1 MADSTIE
8 IRMKGTSW
16 NLLRERA
23 NNNKDWKGGN
33 GEKRRN
39 DLVKINLP
47 GYLPGA
53 HRVLTVEIYG
63 VSRGPLVTGPP
74 EALRASL
81 FHRQRNVFFK
91 NRDRSNERDHCYYPP
106 PPPPSSSFFLCP
118 RIGSRQRA
126 RIFPDTDASCFV
138 VHRCSSRLLNPHFRE
153 KEKAAINNATV
164 NKFSTLTFV
173 RFPPLV
179 DETRY

>member
-1 MADSTIE
+1 
-8 IRMKGTSW
+8 MKG
-16 NLLRERA
+16 R
-23 NNNKDWKGGN
+23 N

-81 FHRQRNVFFK
+81 FLRQRNVFFK

-106 PPPPSSSFFLCP
+106 PPPSCVHESARVNGHAYSQTRMRRISSFT
-118 RIGSRQRA
+118 GVARA
-126 RIFPDTDASCFV
+126 
-138 VHRCSSRLLNPHFRE
+138 
-153 KEKAAINNATV
+153 
-164 NKFSTLTFV
+164 
-173 RFPPLV
+173 
-179 DETRY
+179 Y

>member
-106 PPPPSSSFFLCP
+106 PPPPSSCVHESARVNEHAYFQTRMRRVSSFT
-118 RIGSRQRA
+118 GVARA
-126 RIFPDTDASCFV
+126 
-138 VHRCSSRLLNPHFRE
+138 
-153 KEKAAINNATV
+153 
-164 NKFSTLTFV
+164 
-173 RFPPLV
+173 
-179 DETRY
+179 Y